1 MKRNN
6 KLKFKLNI
14 FFNSH
19 IYYSTKPNPKWL
31 FKYVFNNPT
40 KQNMISTKHKIEGK
54 TSFISKEKFN
64 SVDSD
69 GNYKKVKINIGIT
82 NRHNSTYESN
92 ESHLINKHIKNGN
105 NIKLDSTSGLH
116 TKSYAVSDNY
126 KVKEKKIESSNVIE
140 QNAVYGSAVE
150 HLKSHI
156 KKPLVSIDKGIP
168 VILLNEEN
176 EYENDLENPEPIV

>member
-6 KLKFKLNI
+6 KLKLKT

-19 IYYSTKPNPKWL
+19 IYYSKKPSPKWL
-31 FKYVFNNPT
+31 FKYVFNNPN
-40 KQNMISTKHKIEGK
+40 KQNIISTKHKIEGK
-54 TSFISKEKFN
+54 TSFISEEKFN

-82 NRHNSTYESN
+82 NRHNSTYENN

-105 NIKLDSTSGLH
+105 NIKLDCTSGLH

-126 KVKEKKIESSNVIE
+126 KVKEKKNRE
-140 QNAVYGSAVE
+140 
-150 HLKSHI
+150 
-156 KKPLVSIDKGIP
+156 
-168 VILLNEEN
+168 
-176 EYENDLENPEPIV
+176 